1 MGAKKINKKNIA
13 VLRYVLIATIVI
25 SSVLLAY
32 QIINITGA
40 FSAGNQEWENSVQI
54 NADNST
60 PEVRAH
66 VVFGDNK
73 PYVCKN
79 GIYVE
84 SNGAVVQFKTENEMY
99 DSNSQCAETDI
110 VFTNSGTNTYNIYY
124 GLRPELSEK
133 LHTQA
138 IPPCSTY
145 CDNASCEA
153 IPDCDWDYVNSACYR
168 PVYINC
174 GGFSHAECVGG
185 VGITGERIIDGSPAH
200 ACGFPGM
207 DGCWSCSAATNPTL
221 CATFEGCEWNST
233 LGVCEGKDPYCAMGP
248 PPANETVDLGDAPD
262 STNDFGV
269 NMTAYSGVQANFPTV
284 HVNGSPP
291 YGPCHNNYFAVLGTE
306 ISLENESDTGP
317 DQDVVNNIDPVADTA
332 DNDSVNLTFGMDD
345 GLKYVPIDLTTNNL
359 TLNHCNISTIPV
371 ELTLS
376 GGAMAPWTA
385 YVNMWIDYNRDGDW
399 GTTSTSDVVACPNGT
414 ISEWVV
420 QNYPIAVP
428 PSGLGTINVT
438 INFTGYVPSPSD
450 AWLRVQL
457 TDANVTYADGS
468 GSLACYEDGETEDYY
483 LNITEAGGG
492 PPPPT
497 CTPDP
502 ACCGGLGG
510 FTNDSGVTCF
520 NDINC
525 TSTCVA
531 CAISGAPACPGY
543 CTTPGQVCMG
553 NMSCSC
559 CNDFDNDT
567 FSPDGGDCGLIDCN
581 DADINVN
588 PGADESLAC
597 TDSIDNDCDFT
608 IDCADNS
615 CNLNETCAPIYTEF
629 DGSTTDFANA
639 PDLTNVA
646 SCTLENT
653 TYGKI
658 VWDGNVNAAGMDFDT
673 NVNIGQN
680 FVSVNSTGL
689 NETFNS
695 SAHVWLYNMVCPVST
710 IYYQDGH
717 FTTAADVVSGGSDCE
732 FAGICSNKNCTGT
745 TLEFDVS
752 HFTGYAIGSNAS
764 LTIWDETDPEGGSQT
779 KYPGDQVIF
788 FANYT
793 NATGPID
800 GADCNVSFADSL
812 DNPMNWNASSY
823 LYEYNRSFVSAGTFD
838 WNVICNKTGFDT
850 LTANDTVLITP
861 TPGFG
866 ADLLPVSIDTT
877 PYGPEVGDG
886 VTTSAVIL
894 NNGTSSSG
902 EFNVT
907 FFVEGAVECVE
918 QNLTLENNTNF
929 TTSCDWII
937 GEGGTHTIKVAVDLE
952 NVVNET
958 DESNNNLTDGV
969 SSAWSG
975 FQQGEQ
981 RRGVAHIGGPVY
993 PTSTL
998 CSFTS
1003 PSPGIFK
1010 SAIFDGDQYYFVG
1023 YDSGASSSA
1032 LYAVDKN
1039 CTPIWNQTIGGS
1051 GLGGMGVESTP
1062 TVDAQGHVFIGS
1074 DNGNLYGFY
1083 ASSGTPVFSP
1093 VTLLPGGNLETS
1105 PVVVDGAV
1113 YIAGTDSFGFGQVYA
1128 IDALTGLTIPPF
1140 PIPAPGQPIYSSIG
1154 YDDGFIYFGTDVGN
1168 IYKVNAL
1175 TGSIDP
1181 NFPYTA
1187 AASVRSAIAI
1197 VGDVLYFQDN
1207 SVPVQVYAIDKNT
1220 GLNVW
1225 APTPLTGCSGFADV
1239 PGVMQASLT
1248 VDGSRI
1254 YAQCNGAMKLFMLDA
1269 ATGNIL
1275 QNTSLT
1281 GTPGKACTLATV
1293 NDLLYCQDN
1302 SATYGILANTI
1313 TSIDWPDPSINGY
1326 SAPTP
1331 GSLGISG
1338 VSGPA
1343 GKLQILGTFDL
1354 KPIKSTYTPSGLIGG
1369 ETVYINYTIQ
1379 NQGSAALFADFN
1391 VSFYLDGIFQ
1401 SKQLV
1406 TDTINSGYTVTL
1418 GFNATVNGDG
1428 PHDLKVVADSDND
1441 IAESDETNNNLAR
1454 TVDVDWSTFHQGND
1468 RQGFS
1473 SVDVAPITNRTKW
1486 IFNTSG
1492 YIFSSPIIVDDV
1504 VYIGSNDKNIYAI
1517 NLTSGSKIWN
1527 YTTSGWVMSTPAYYN
1542 GTIYVGSGQW
1552 PQGEKKIYAL
1562 YTNGSLRWN
1571 YTTGD
1576 NLALSS
1582 PVISDGILYMGGHDG
1597 ILRALYASNGTQ
1609 IWTYKNGCGGGNL
1622 YIENA
1627 ASVIDNLIYASNYCN
1642 GLQIRN
1648 IKDGSFVA
1656 NVKYGSGFSSAV
1668 DGDVIYSL
1676 DGQYVY
1682 ASNRFNGS
1690 QIWKAS
1696 MSNYSEEQ
1704 QTGPAVAYGMVY
1716 AGDEFQS
1723 GVGTAKFFAF
1733 NKTDGSQIWN
1743 FNVTGYESVRS
1754 SPAVAAGIVYFKAEK
1769 ITSNYTVTYASAIF
1783 ALNASNGNLIWKYA
1797 GDGLA
1802 PSSPAIT
1809 PGSSIMVVGFN
1820 NSVLAFGTIDLV
1832 PLQMNVTPANLTVG
1846 QLATINVSVKNNG
1859 SLGSGFF
1866 NISLLVDNVE
1876 QSRQETELDF
1886 GMTQNYIF
1894 NWTAVFG
1901 LHNITIAVDP
1911 DNVENDETNE
1921 NNNNITTAVNVT
1933 DAMPPSV
1940 TNITPLADTNFTVNN
1955 PVNIT
1960 ANVTDDVA
1968 VDTVL
1973 ANITL
1978 PNGSS
1983 QILQML
1989 NASSSIYNATFSN
2002 TSLAGRY
2009 NVTIIANDTSNNIN
2023 NTETTY
2029 FNVVDVMP
2037 PSVTNITPLADTNF
2051 TANDFV
2057 NITANVTDNVAV
2069 DTVLAN
2075 ITLPDSTSQILQ
2087 MFNASGSIYNTTF
2100 SSTSLVGR
2108 YNVTIIAND
2117 TSNNINDTETT
2128 YFNVLPSMACNL
2140 SVLINGVNTTS
2151 FTNAGEPYNV
2161 TVNVTYTNGS
2171 AFANAFVMIKEENG
2185 YSIFAMPQFQV
2196 TNVTNF
2202 VYGETTTNA
2211 NGLVSFTAIPTGGVD
2226 VDNSA
2231 VGPYNITVASLIND
2245 TACDSKS
2252 FTVTNANLP
2261 YATSDVPQV
2270 PNLGDIRAFKDKVA
2284 IAYLRIKDWVALGG
2298 GENKNII
2305 IYDNNT
2311 ASGLGFT
2318 VIAGKPYGMNI
2329 TVLNSSD
2336 DSPIPNAAVT
2346 FQEMNGFPPFILPQ
2360 ALESNVTNFAAGEA
2374 FTDANGNVQMTIV
2387 PTGGV
2392 DINEGAIGGYIILL
2406 DVYNGADRIFNTT
2419 LTCSGTDCNFPYASG
2434 SATEVPNMGNVKTFK
2449 DKIAIVYLRI
2459 KSWLANLG

>member
-1 MGAKKINKKNIA
+1 MGVKKINKKNVA
-13 VLRYVLIATIVI
+13 VLRYVLIATII
-25 SSVLLAY
+25 LSSVLLAY
-32 QIINITGA
+32 QVVKITGA

-84 SNGAVVQFKTENEMY
+84 SNGAAVQFKTENEMY
-99 DSNSQCAETDI
+99 NSNSQCAETDI
-110 VFTNSGTNTYNIYY
+110 IIANSGANTYNIYY
-124 GLRPELSEK
+124 GLRPKSSEK

-145 CDNASCEA
+145 CDPASCTA
-153 IPDCDWDYVNSACYR
+153 ILGCDWDPVNSACYR
-168 PVYINC
+168 PFYVSC
-174 GGFSHAECVGG
+174 GGFSHLECA
-185 VGITGERIIDGSPAH
+185 GERITDGSPLN
-200 ACGFPGM
+200 ACGFPGL
-207 DGCWSCSAATNPTL
+207 DGCVSCSVLPESICNITDGCTWSGAT
-221 CATFEGCEWNST
+221 CVGAE
-233 LGVCEGKDPYCAMGP
+233 YCMGP

-262 STNDFGV
+262 STNSFDV
-269 NMTAYSGVQANFPTV
+269 NMTAYSGINANFPTV

-317 DQDVVNNIDPVADTA
+317 DQDVVNNINPVADTA
-332 DNDSVNLTFGMDD
+332 DNDSITQPFGMDD

-359 TLNHCNISTIPV
+359 TLNHCNMSSIPV

-399 GTTSTSDVVACPNGT
+399 GTTGTSDVVACPNGT

-438 INFTGYVPSPSD
+438 VNFTGYVPSPSD

-468 GSLACYEDGETEDYY
+468 GPLACYEDGETEDYY
-483 LNITEAGGG
+483 VNIVEAGG
-492 PPPPT
+492 PPT
-497 CTPDP
+497 CTDSDSDGYNITGSGCGTVDCNDTNPSVYPGATENCTNGIDDDCNGLIDGADP
-502 ACCGGLGG
+502 ACAVVTFCA
-510 FTNDSGVTCF
+510 DSDLDGYGVCP
-520 NDINC
+520 NCDIVNGC
-525 TSTCVA
+525 T
-531 CAISGAPACPGY
+531 
-543 CTTPGQVCMG
+543 
-553 NMSCSC
+553 
-559 CNDFDNDT
+559 FD
-567 FSPDGGDCGLIDCN
+567 GDDCN
-581 DADINVN
+581 DADAAVN
-588 PGADESLAC
+588 PGANETLFC
-597 TDSIDNDCDFT
+597 TDSIDNDCDT
-608 IDCADNS
+608 AIDCADNG
-615 CNLNETCAPIYTEF
+615 CNLDLTCAPHYLKF
-629 DGSTTDFANA
+629 DGSTTDFANVG
-639 PDLTNVA
+639 DLTNVNP
-646 SCTLENT
+646 CILEIT
-653 TYGKI
+653 TYGVI
-658 VWDGNVNAAGMDFDT
+658 SWDSPVNAAGADFDT
-673 NVNIGQN
+673 NVNIGQG
-680 FVSVNSTGL
+680 FVSINSTGL
-689 NETFNS
+689 NETFNA
-695 SAHVWLYNMVCPVST
+695 SASITLYNVNCPVTT
-710 IYYQDGH
+710 IYEAGGHYALAQDII
-717 FTTAADVVSGGSDCE
+717 DSGTVCTDC
-732 FAGICSNKNCTGT
+732 IIVDCTNGT
-745 TLEFDVS
+745 LVFGVT
-752 HFTGYAIGSNAS
+752 HFTGYAIGTNST
-764 LTIWDETDPEGGSQT
+764 LTIFDETDPEGGSQT
-779 KYPGDQVIF
+779 KYPSDQVIF

-812 DNPMNWNASSY
+812 DNPMNWNVSSY
-823 LYEYNRSFVSAGTFD
+823 LYEYNRSFASAGTFD
-838 WNVICNKTGFDT
+838 WNVTCNKTGFDT

-861 TPGFG
+861 TLGVG
-866 ADLLPVSIDTT
+866 ADLLPISIDTT

-958 DESNNNLTDGV
+958 DESNNNLTDAV

-1010 SAIFDGDQYYFVG
+1010 SAIFDGNQYYFVG

-1051 GLGGMGVESTP
+1051 GLGGIGVESTP

-1093 VTLLPGGNLETS
+1093 VTLLPGGNLETA
-1105 PVVVDGAV
+1105 PVVVDGKV
-1113 YIAGTDSFGFGQVYA
+1113 YVAGTDSFGNGQA
-1128 IDALTGLTIPPF
+1128 FTIDAATGGPVWFTPPL
-1140 PIPAPGQPIYSSIG
+1140 AGEPIYSSIG
-1154 YDDGFIYFGTDVGN
+1154 YDDGYIYFGTDAGN
-1168 IYKVNAL
+1168 AYKVDAQ
-1175 TGSIDP
+1175 TGAISP
-1181 NFPYTA
+1181 PYSTGA
-1187 AASVRSAIAI
+1187 FTPIRSAIAI
-1197 VGDVLYFQDN
+1197 IGDTLYFQDTSTPPN
-1207 SVPVQVYAIDKNT
+1207 VYAVNKNT

-1225 APTPLTGCSGFADV
+1225 PPTSLTGCSGFADV

-1254 YAQCNGAMKLFMLDA
+1254 YAQCNGAVKLFMLDA
-1269 ATGNIL
+1269 ATGSIL

-1281 GTPGKACTLATV
+1281 GTPGKACALATV
-1293 NDLLYCQDN
+1293 NDMLYCQDN
-1302 SATYGILANTI
+1302 SATYGILANTL
-1313 TSIDWPDPSINGY
+1313 TSINWPDPSISGY

-1331 GSLGISG
+1331 GSLGIG
-1338 VSGPA
+1338 GISGPA
-1343 GKLQILGTFDL
+1343 GNFQLLGSPDL
-1354 KPIKSTYTPSGLIGG
+1354 KPIESEYSPHGLLGG
-1369 ETVYINYTIQ
+1369 ETIPINYTIK
-1379 NQGSAALFADFN
+1379 NVDKANASAFN
-1391 VSFYLDGIFQ
+1391 VSFYADNVFQ
-1401 SKQLV
+1401 EKKYV
-1406 TDTINSGYTVTL
+1406 SGLNTNATTTL
-1418 GFNATVNGDG
+1418 NFNATVNGDG
-1428 PHDLKVVADSDND
+1428 PHDLKIVVDSDSNV
-1441 IAESDETNNNLAR
+1441 AESDETNNNLVR
-1454 TVDVDWSTFHQGND
+1454 TVDVDWATFHQGND

-1486 IFNTSG
+1486 IFNTSDRV
-1492 YIFSSPIIVDDV
+1492 FSSPIIVDDV

-1552 PQGEKKIYAL
+1552 PQGEKKIYAI
-1562 YTNGSLRWN
+1562 YTNGSLRWS

-1576 NLALSS
+1576 NIGLSS

-1597 ILRALYASNGTQ
+1597 TLRALYASNGTQ

-1627 ASVIDNLIYASNYCN
+1627 ASVIDNLIYASNNCN

-1656 NVKYGSGFSSAV
+1656 NVKYGNAFSSAI
-1668 DGDVIYSL
+1668 DGDVIYSI
-1676 DGQYVY
+1676 DGNQVY
-1682 ASNRFNGS
+1682 AANRFNGS
-1690 QIWKAS
+1690 KIWNAS
-1696 MSNYSEEQ
+1696 MSAGSEEQ
-1704 QTGPAVAYGMVY
+1704 QTGPAIAYGMVY

-1723 GVGTAKFFAF
+1723 GVGTAKFYAF
-1733 NKTDGSQIWN
+1733 NETDGSQIWN
-1743 FNVTGYESVRS
+1743 FTVTGYESVRS

-1769 ITSNYTVTYASAIF
+1769 ITSNYTVTYESAIF

-1820 NSVLAFGTIDLV
+1820 MSVLAFGTIDLV
-1832 PLQMNVTPANLTVG
+1832 PLQMNVTPANLTAG

-1876 QSRQETELDF
+1876 QSRQVTELDF

-1911 DNVENDETNE
+1911 DNAENDETNE

-1940 TNITPLADTNFTVNN
+1940 TNV
-1955 PVNIT
+1955 
-1960 ANVTDDVA
+1960 
-1968 VDTVL
+1968 
-1973 ANITL
+1973 
-1978 PNGSS
+1978 
-1983 QILQML
+1983 
-1989 NASSSIYNATFSN
+1989 
-2002 TSLAGRY
+2002 
-2009 NVTIIANDTSNNIN
+2009 
-2023 NTETTY
+2023 
-2029 FNVVDVMP
+2029 
-2037 PSVTNITPLADTNF
+2037 TPLADTNF

-2069 DTVLAN
+2069 DAVLAN

-2100 SSTSLVGR
+2100 SSTSLAGR

-2117 TSNNINDTETT
+2117 TSNNINDTEMT
-2128 YFNVLPSMACNL
+2128 YFNVLPITACNL

-2171 AFANAFVMIKEENG
+2171 AFANAFVMITEDNG

-2245 TACDSKS
+2245 TACDTKS
-2252 FTVTNANLP
+2252 FTVTNTNLP

-2284 IAYLRIKDWVALGG
+2284 IAYLRVKDWVALGG

-2305 IYDNNT
+2305 IYDNGSST
-2311 ASGLGFT
+2311 GLGFT
-2318 VIAGKPYGMNI
+2318 VVAGKPYGMNI
-2329 TVLNSSD
+2329 TILNSSD
-2336 DSPIPNAAVT
+2336 NSPIPNAGVT

-2406 DVYNGADRIFNTT
+2406 DVYSGADRIFNTT

>member
-66 VVFGDNK
+66 VIFGDNK

-84 SNGAVVQFKTENEMY
+84 NSGAVVQFKTENEMY
-99 DSNSQCAETDI
+99 DSNSQCTETDI
-110 VFTNSGTNTYNIYY
+110 VIVNSGTNVYDVYY
-124 GLRPELSEK
+124 GLSPSGNSEK
-133 LHTQA
+133 LKTEA
-138 IPPCSTY
+138 GGGPPCSWY
-145 CDNASCEA
+145 CDSSSCGSEPSGECYWMPGLSQCVNIHYTQCIFITNPIDCAGPPPYFGEQLATEVLPQVWCGWNSTSCVSCSAYNGNQISCEA
-153 IPDCDWDYVNSACYR
+153 
-168 PVYINC
+168 
-174 GGFSHAECVGG
+174 
-185 VGITGERIIDGSPAH
+185 T
-200 ACGFPGM
+200 
-207 DGCWSCSAATNPTL
+207 DGCMYLTGPGECTGDN
-221 CATFEGCEWNST
+221 F
-233 LGVCEGKDPYCAMGP
+233 CAMGP

-284 HVNGSPP
+284 YVNGSPP
-291 YGPCHNNYFAVLGTE
+291 YGPCHNNFYAQLGTE

-317 DQDVVNNIDPVADTA
+317 DQDVVNNIDPVVDTA
-332 DNDSVNLTFGMDD
+332 DNDSVAQPFGMDD
-345 GLKYVPIDLTTNNL
+345 GLKYAPIDLTTNNL
-359 TLNHCNISTIPV
+359 TLNNCNTSSIPI
-371 ELTLS
+371 ELTLL
-376 GGAMAPWTA
+376 GGAIMPWTA
-385 YVNMWIDYNRDGDW
+385 YVNIWIDYNRDGDW
-399 GTTSTSDVVACPNGT
+399 GMTGTSDVVACPNGT

-420 QNYPIAVP
+420 QNYQIAVP
-428 PSGLGTINVT
+428 PSGLGTINITV
-438 INFTGYVPSPSD
+438 NFTGYVPSPSD

-468 GSLACYEDGETEDYY
+468 GPLACYEDGETEDYY
-483 LNITEAGGG
+483 TNIIEEEA
-492 PPPPT
+492 P
-497 CTPDP
+497 
-502 ACCGGLGG
+502 
-510 FTNDSGVTCF
+510 SE
-520 NDINC
+520 I
-525 TSTCVA
+525 
-531 CAISGAPACPGY
+531 
-543 CTTPGQVCMG
+543 
-553 NMSCSC
+553 
-559 CNDFDNDT
+559 CNN
-567 FSPDGGDCGLIDCN
+567 
-581 DADINVN
+581 
-588 PGADESLAC
+588 
-597 TDSIDNDCDFT
+597 SIDDDSDGK
-608 IDCADNS
+608 IDCADND
-615 CNLNETCAPIYTEF
+615 CNLNPACAPLYSKF
-629 DGSTTDFANA
+629 DGNTTDFANI
-639 PDLTNVA
+639 PDLTDVS
-646 SCTLENT
+646 SCALEIAA
-653 TYGKI
+653 YGKI
-658 VWDGNVNAAGMDFDT
+658 VWDNYVNAAGADFDT
-673 NVNIGQN
+673 NVNIGQG
-680 FVSVNSTGL
+680 FVSVDPTGL
-689 NETFNS
+689 NSSFNS
-695 SAHVWLYNMVCPVST
+695 SAHIWIYGVSCPVAT

-717 FTTAADVVSGGSDCE
+717 FSTASAILSGGSDCE
-732 FAGICSNKNCTGT
+732 FAGICTNKTCSSN

-752 HFTGYAIGSNAS
+752 HFTGYAIGTNST
-764 LTIWDETDPEGGSQT
+764 LTIFDETDPEGGSQT

-823 LYEYNRSFVSAGTFD
+823 LYEYNRSFISAGTFD
-838 WNVICNKTGFDT
+838 WNVTCNKTGFDT
-850 LTANDTVLITP
+850 LTTNDTVLITP

-866 ADLLPVSIDTT
+866 ADLLPISIDTT
-877 PYGPEVGDG
+877 PYGPEVEDG

-907 FFVEGAVECVE
+907 FFVENNVECVE
-918 QNLTLENNTNF
+918 QNLTLENNTNL
-929 TTSCDWII
+929 TTSCDWQI
-937 GEGGTHTIKVAVDLE
+937 GSGMQTVKVVVDLE
-952 NVVNET
+952 NNVNET
-958 DESNNNLTDGV
+958 DKTNNNLTDAV

-981 RRGVAHIGGPVY
+981 RRGVAHIGGPVD
-993 PTSTL
+993 TASTL

-1003 PSPGIFK
+1003 PGVSIFK
-1010 SAIFDGDQYYFVG
+1010 SAIFDGNQYYFVG
-1023 YDSGASSSA
+1023 YDSGMSSSA
-1032 LYAVDKN
+1032 LYAIDKN
-1039 CTPIWNQTIGGS
+1039 CTPIWNQPIGGS
-1051 GLGGMGVESTP
+1051 GLGGFGVESVP
-1062 TVDAQGHVFIGS
+1062 AIDAQGRVFIGS
-1074 DNGNLYGFY
+1074 DNGILYGFD
-1083 ASSGTPVFSP
+1083 AATGTNLTGFPVALSP
-1093 VTLLPGGNLETS
+1093 PPGNTETS
-1105 PVVVDGAV
+1105 PVVVDDVV
-1113 YIAGTDSFGFGQVYA
+1113 YIAGVDSIGNGQVYFVNA
-1128 IDALTGLTIPPF
+1128 TNGGTFGPPPF
-1140 PIPAPGQPIYSSIG
+1140 GGEPIYSSIG
-1154 YDDGFIYFGTDVGN
+1154 YDDGFIYFGTDAGN
-1168 IYKVNAL
+1168 VYKVNAL
-1175 TGSIDP
+1175 TGGIDP
-1181 NFPYTA
+1181 NFPYSA
-1187 AASVRSAIAI
+1187 NSSVRSAIAI
-1197 VGDVLYFQDN
+1197 VGNNLYFQDN
-1207 SVPVQVYAIDKNT
+1207 STPVQVYAVNKNT
-1220 GLNVW
+1220 RLDVW
-1225 APTPLTGCSGFADV
+1225 APTSLTGCSGFADV

-1254 YAQCNGAMKLFMLDA
+1254 YAQCNGALRLFMLDA
-1269 ATGNIL
+1269 ATGNIT
-1275 QNTSLT
+1275 QNTSST
-1281 GTPGKACTLATV
+1281 GVLGKACSLATV
-1293 NDLLYCQDN
+1293 NDMLYCQDTF
-1302 SATYGILANTI
+1302 ATYGIHGDAI
-1313 TSIDWPDPSINGY
+1313 TSIDWPDPSITGY

-1331 GSLGISG
+1331 GSLGYGGI
-1338 VSGPA
+1338 SGPA
-1343 GKLQILGTFDL
+1343 GKVQILGTFDL
-1354 KPIKSTYTPSGLIGG
+1354 KPIKSNYAPYGLLGG

-1391 VSFYLDGIFQ
+1391 VSFYLDGVFQ

-1473 SVDVAPITNRTKW
+1473 SVDTAPITNRTKW

-1552 PQGEKKIYAL
+1552 PQGEKKIYAI
-1562 YTNGSLRWN
+1562 YTNGSLRWS

-1576 NLALSS
+1576 NLGLSS

-1597 ILRALYASNGTQ
+1597 TLRALYASNGTQ

-1627 ASVIDNLIYASNYCN
+1627 ASVIDNLIYASNNCN

-1656 NVKYGSGFSSAV
+1656 NVKYGSGFSAAI
-1668 DGDVIYSL
+1668 DGDVIYSIDL
-1676 DGQYVY
+1676 DKVY
-1682 ASNRFNGS
+1682 ASNRFNGTT
-1690 QIWKAS
+1690 IWNAS
-1696 MSNYSEEQ
+1696 MSAGSEEQ
-1704 QTGPAVAYGMVY
+1704 QTGPAIAYGMVY

-1723 GVGTAKFFAF
+1723 GVGTAKFYAF

-1743 FNVTGYESVRS
+1743 FTVTGYESVRS
-1754 SPAVAAGIVYFKAEK
+1754 TPAVAAGIVYFKAEK

-1783 ALNASNGNLIWKYA
+1783 ALNATNGNLIWKYA

-1820 NSVLAFGTIDLV
+1820 NSILAFGTIDLV
-1832 PLQMNVTPANLTVG
+1832 PLQLNVTPANLTVG

-1911 DNVENDETNE
+1911 DNAENDETNE
-1921 NNNNITTAVNVT
+1921 NNNNITTTVNVT

-1940 TNITPLADTNFTVNN
+1940 TNVTPLADTNFTVNN

-1978 PNGSS
+1978 PNGAS

-1989 NASSSIYNATFSN
+1989 NASSSTYNATFSN

-2075 ITLPDSTSQILQ
+2075 ITLPDSTSQMLQ

-2140 SVLINGVNTTS
+2140 SVLIDGVNTTS

-2161 TVNVTYTNGS
+2161 TVNVTDTGGS
-2171 AFANAFVMIKEENG
+2171 PLAATINAVECSGLNQFALIQAIDSMFSNCDDATI
-2185 YSIFAMPQFQV
+2185 
-2196 TNVTNF
+2196 
-2202 VYGETTTNA
+2202 ET
-2211 NGLVSFTAIPTGGVD
+2211 GSDGIVSWTDVPTGGSD
-2226 VDNSA
+2226 IA
-2231 VGPYNITVASLIND
+2231 GTYNVTIRALSNGTV
-2245 TACDSKS
+2245 CDEKN
-2252 FTVTNANLP
+2252 FTVINRSPPEPAGPKSAIPNKANVEGINEQILVIFDRISRSRLSG
-2261 YATSDVPQV
+2261 AVAGETFDVT
-2270 PNLGDIRAFKDKVA
+2270 
-2284 IAYLRIKDWVALGG
+2284 
-2298 GENKNII
+2298 
-2305 IYDNNT
+2305 IYDNGT
-2311 ASGLGFT
+2311 AVGMPATITSGRPTGLNITILNASDVGIANVTIKAIEKSGLNHWAL
-2318 VIAGKPYGMNI
+2318 IQI
-2329 TVLNSSD
+2329 T
-2336 DSPIPNAAVT
+2336 
-2346 FQEMNGFPPFILPQ
+2346 
-2360 ALESNVTNFAAGEA
+2360 ESNVSSEVTGTTKTNN
-2374 FTDANGNVQMTIV
+2374 NGNVRFTIV

-2392 DINEGAIGGYIILL
+2392 ISPTVDTAIGNYSVRLQVVL
-2406 DVYNGADRIFNTT
+2406 PNGTLIFNNTITVDRT
-2419 LTCSGTDCNFPYASG
+2419 LPEPSPTESVPSASNIEG
-2434 SATEVPNMGNVKTFK
+2434 FNE
-2449 DKIAIVYLRI
+2449 AILVLFDRVSRYL
-2459 KSWLANLG
+2459 GG